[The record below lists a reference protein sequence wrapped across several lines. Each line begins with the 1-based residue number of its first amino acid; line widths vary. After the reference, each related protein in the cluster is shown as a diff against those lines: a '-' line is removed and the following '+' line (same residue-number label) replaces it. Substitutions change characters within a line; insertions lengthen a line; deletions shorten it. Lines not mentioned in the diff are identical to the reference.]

1 MNGIAILVGLGPL
14 IGWGF
19 FPTIASK
26 IGGKPVNQIIGA
38 TFGTFIFALVYDL
51 IQGLGIPSGAALGW
65 SIISGIGWASAQII
79 TFYSFT
85 LIG

>member
-38 TFGTFIFALVYDL
+38 TFGTFILL
-51 IQGLGIPSGAALGW
+51 
-65 SIISGIGWASAQII
+65 
-79 TFYSFT
+79 
-85 LIG
+85 